1 MQLLQNTT
9 FRDSI
14 INLLVANSFDCLFF
28 VASVGMQ
35 PDLILNEDQRKER
48 FSVSLSRKKIK
59 TEHVALP
66 TSKPIANVSP
76 LITSSIPRTSIVPE
90 GSQTTD
96 ENSKQELLMT
106 IKHKDVKNYEASVIP
121 KRVSV
126 IVRRPPTNKSVT
138 VKYNEKNDV
147 KDARTDYNDEQQT
160 KSGTAEPSIEY
171 GPNFDISEEHQM
183 LDMIS
188 PQNHGPIPPDTSISD
203 TMDIFLKDTNNEYIH
218 MNFAELPEEE
228 ERPLTSNIQQE
239 NLEKEDTKGD
249 YETSNGIFKQ
259 YSTCQCVTNGDSEE
273 MQMIL
278 KYVHK
283 KFGRMERRKKEY
295 SELSFD
301 SSFLL
306 KENLSTEKR

>member
-96 ENSKQELLMT
+96 ENSKQELLTT
-106 IKHKDVKNYEASVIP
+106 IEHQEVKNYKASVIP

-138 VKYNEKNDV
+138 VQYNENEIRDTITNND
-147 KDARTDYNDEQQT
+147 NEQLT
-160 KSGTAEPSIEY
+160 TSGTVEPSIEY
-171 GPNFDISEEHQM
+171 VTNLDMSKENQM
-183 LDMIS
+183 LDMIC
-188 PQNHGPIPPDTSISD
+188 PQNHDPIPLETSISE
-203 TMDIFLKDTNNEYIH
+203 TTETNNDYID
-218 MNFAELPEEE
+218 MNFAELPDEE
-228 ERPLTSNIQQE
+228 ERPFTSKIQSE
-239 NLEKEDTKGD
+239 NLENKDTMGFN
-249 YETSNGIFKQ
+249 ETSNDIFIQ
-259 YSTCQCVTNGDSEE
+259 YSTCVTYMGTA
-273 MQMIL
+273 
-278 KYVHK
+278 K
-283 KFGRMERRKKEY
+283 KCK
-295 SELSFD
+295 
-301 SSFLL
+301 
-306 KENLSTEKR
+306 

>member
-1 MQLLQNTT
+1 
-9 FRDSI
+9 
-14 INLLVANSFDCLFF
+14 
-28 VASVGMQ
+28 MQ

-59 TEHVALP
+59 TEHVTLP

-96 ENSKQELLMT
+96 ENSKQELLTT
-106 IKHKDVKNYEASVIP
+106 IEHQEVKNYKASVIP

-147 KDARTDYNDEQQT
+147 RDARTDENDEELS
-160 KSGTAEPSIEY
+160 KSGTAEPSIKY
-171 GPNFDISEEHQM
+171 GPNNDISVEHQM

-188 PQNHGPIPPDTSISD
+188 PQKHDPIPLDISISE

-218 MNFAELPEEE
+218 KNFAELLEEE
-228 ERPLTSNIQQE
+228 ERLLTSNIQQE
-239 NLEKEDTKGD
+239 NLEKVDTVG
-249 YETSNGIFKQ
+249 YIETNGIFKQ
-259 YSTCQCVTNGDSEE
+259 YSTSTCVINGEREE

-283 KFGRMERRKKEY
+283 KFGRMERREKEY

-301 SSFLL
+301 SSFLE
-306 KENLSTEKR
+306 KENFSTEKR